1 MFFLRRRLLRRAV
14 PRFWS
19 AGIISTLDGT
29 RGRNWDQLGGLPM
42 LDLCPLIAAFSKK
55 NKIESSTRKL
65 SRIIEFIAGV
75 TLWQESALRV
85 AAFC

>member
-42 LDLCPLIAAFSKK
+42 LDLCPLIAALKK
-55 NKIESSTRKL
+55 KIESSTRKL
-65 SRIIEFIAGV
+65 SRIIKFIAGV